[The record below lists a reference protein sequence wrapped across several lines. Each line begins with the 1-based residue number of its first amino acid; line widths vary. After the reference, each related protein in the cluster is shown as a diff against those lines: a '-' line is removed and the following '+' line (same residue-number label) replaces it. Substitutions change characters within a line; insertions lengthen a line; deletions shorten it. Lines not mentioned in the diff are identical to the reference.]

1 MKKKNSFNYV
11 NHEINFSDAFKKIWR
26 EKILFFVVTIGSLL
40 LVNIFLF
47 FQHTRSTTPID
58 YNYSEF
64 NISFNDNNLLK
75 HYPTIVTLF
84 DIELRSSFSEDFN
97 KILLSL
103 DNMEQFLKQ
112 SKNYDNFNEFLK
124 SRKIS
129 SLDYFI
135 DNKFGEFINK
145 DDKNSSKRYYL
156 ILPLNVDANKYANE
170 YFEFSK
176 IKAINLKKKSILEII
191 NSNIKK
197 LNLSLQLE
205 KKNFFPGNELI
216 FSNEKKYDN
225 FKNPELIQEQVVIL
239 KQIYNEIENDVFDL
253 QIFLEPRANRLIKN
267 NNNQVL
273 YSFAAIISGFFFS
286 LVIIFFKNIIKSI

>member
-1 MKKKNSFNYV
+1 M
-11 NHEINFSDAFKKIWR
+11 R
-26 EKILFFVVTIGSLL
+26 EKLKKQIKFMKNKSYVFTYTDYKVFKNNKNKIVYAPA
-40 LVNIFLF
+40 N
-47 FQHTRSTTPID
+47 

-64 NISFNDNNLLK
+64 NLSFNDNNLLK
-75 HYPTIVTLF
+75 YYPTIVTLF
-84 DIELRSSFSEDFN
+84 DIELRSTFGEDFN

-124 SRKIS
+124 SQKIS

-145 DDKNSSKRYYL
+145 DDKNSLKRYYL
-156 ILPLNVDANKYANE
+156 ILPLNVDTNKYANE

-176 IKAINLKKKSILEII
+176 IKAINLKKKSILETI

-205 KKNFFPGNELI
+205 KK
-216 FSNEKKYDN
+216 
-225 FKNPELIQEQVVIL
+225 KNV
-239 KQIYNEIENDVFDL
+239 YW
-253 QIFLEPRANRLIKN
+253 
-267 NNNQVL
+267 
-273 YSFAAIISGFFFS
+273 
-286 LVIIFFKNIIKSI
+286 